1 MEGGAEKGQP
11 AAASDPKVEA
21 LKFRAL
27 FPYTSQNEDELSF
40 QVVFTPHSA
49 YQYVNTATLQ

>member
-1 MEGGAEKGQP
+1 MESGLEKGQP
-11 AAASDPKVEA
+11 AAADPKVEA

-40 QVVFTPHSA
+40 QVFEDFLSSINLKGSVTF
-49 YQYVNTATLQ
+49 